1 MKGTYTAIITP
12 FKDGKVDYESLEKI
26 IQYQVENGSSGI
38 VPCGTTGES
47 PTLNHEEHREVI
59 RFTIKKIKELNQK
72 LNYSL
77 KVIAGAGSNST
88 EEAVSLAK
96 DSESLGADAVMIVS
110 PYYNKPTQDGIFQH
124 YQKIAEAIGIEV
136 MVYNIPGR
144 TGILIEIDTMVKIC
158 SISNITTIKEA
169 TGNIDYTGEILSRLP
184 EVDILSGNDSM
195 NLPIYSL
202 GGVGS
207 VSVTGNLFPKE
218 VRQVYD
224 FYQAGKVNE
233 AKKLHLKLWPINEV
247 LFLEANPIPIKK
259 ACFME
264 GVIYSDELRL
274 PLVKATDTLTLKLKQ
289 AISTFKSS

>member
-1 MKGTYTAIITP
+1 MKGTYTAVITP
-12 FKDGKVDYESLEKI
+12 FKDGKVDYKSLEKI

-47 PTLNHEEHREVI
+47 PTLDHEEHREVI
-59 RFTIKKIKELNQK
+59 RFTIEKIKEWNQK
-72 LNYSL
+72 MNYSL

-88 EEAVSLAK
+88 EEAISLAK

-124 YQKIAEAIGIEV
+124 YRRIAESIGIEV

-184 EVDILSGNDSM
+184 EVDVLSGNDSM

-207 VSVTGNLFPKE
+207 VSVIGNLFPKE
-218 VRQVYD
+218 VRQIYD
-224 FYQAGKVNE
+224 FYQAGEVNE

-264 GVIYSDELRL
+264 GMIYSDEIRL
-274 PLVKATDTLTLKLKQ
+274 PLVKATDDLTLKLKQ
-289 AISTFKSS
+289 VISTFKSS